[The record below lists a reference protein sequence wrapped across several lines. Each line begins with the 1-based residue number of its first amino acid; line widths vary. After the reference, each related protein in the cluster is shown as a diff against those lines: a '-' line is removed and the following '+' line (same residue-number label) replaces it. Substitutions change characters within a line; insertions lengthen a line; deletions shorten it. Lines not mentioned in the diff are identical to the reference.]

1 MAQIDRVGLIGGGVI
16 GSAWAA
22 RMMINGIDVTICDP
36 DPEAE
41 RKTNEVLQNAL
52 RAYRKMTLAPLDN
65 LGSLRITT
73 SIEEACEGAQFI
85 QESLPERIE
94 LKQKVLALVSAA
106 AGPDVVIG
114 SSTSGLLPTDMQRDC
129 PYPDRVVVG
138 HPFNPVY
145 LMPLVEVC
153 GGEKTSEDTKQRAAE
168 FYKSIGMHPLILRKE
183 VDAFLADR
191 LMEAVWREALHLI
204 NDGIATTDEI
214 DQALCYGPG
223 LRWSFMGT
231 FLVYRLAGGEAGM
244 KHFLDQFGPTLKL
257 PWTHLVGP
265 EWTDELVETIC
276 RQSDDQAGDVSIRD
290 FERLRDDCLVSVMQG
305 LRSNN
310 YAAGEVLKRY
320 DKALHRRAFP
330 SVQSADD
337 DFSKPLRLYATR
349 VDPAWVDHNGHLAE
363 ATYLRVF
370 SDASGALFNYVGVND
385 SYRDSGLSYFT
396 VETHITHSREAMV
409 EQPIEVSTQILDLDD
424 KRLHLMHVLH
434 SAEDGGELA
443 TCEQMFLHVNLDQR
457 RACDARGDVRG
468 HLQRI
473 FNGHAR
479 LPRPGAAGRSVGL
492 NR

>member
-1 MAQIDRVGLIGGGVI
+1 MAQIERAGLIGGGVI
-16 GSAWAA
+16 GAAWAA
-22 RMMINGIDVTICDP
+22 RMMINGIDVTICDL

-41 RKTNEVLQNAL
+41 RKTDEVLQNAL

-65 LGSLRITT
+65 IGSFRITD
-73 SIEEACEGAQFI
+73 SVELACEGAQFI

-94 LKQKVLALVSAA
+94 LKRQVLAVVSAA

-129 PYPDRVVVG
+129 PYPDRIVVG

-153 GGEKTSEDTKQRAAE
+153 GGEKTSEDTKHRAAG

-191 LMEAVWREALHLI
+191 LMEALWREALHLI
-204 NDGIATTDEI
+204 DKGIATTGEI

-244 KHFLDQFGPTLKL
+244 KHFLDQFGPTLEL
-257 PWTHLVGP
+257 PWTHLVAP
-265 EWTDELVETIC
+265 EWTDELVDTIC
-276 RQSDDQAGDVSIRD
+276 RQSDEQAGDTSIRD
-290 FERLRDDCLVSVMQG
+290 YERLRDDCLVSVMQG

-320 DKALHRRAFP
+320 DEVLRRRAHP
-330 SVQSADD
+330 NTRAADD
-337 DFSKPLRLYATR
+337 DFSKPLRLHTAR
-349 VDPAWVDHNGHLAE
+349 VDPAWIDFNGHLAE
-363 ATYLRVF
+363 ARYMDIFGAAT
-370 SDASGALFNYVGVND
+370 GALFNYVGID
-385 SYRDSGLSYFT
+385 ETYRNSGLSCFT
-396 VETHITHSREAMV
+396 VETHIMHLREVSA

-424 KRLHLMHVLH
+424 RRLHLMHVMY
-434 SAEDGGELA
+434 SAGDGSQFA
-443 TCEQMFLHVNLDQR
+443 TCEQMFLHVNLR
-457 RACDARGDVRG
+457 ESRACAAREDVQAR
-468 HLQRI
+468 LQQI
-473 FNGHAR
+473 FDGHAD
-479 LPRPGAAGRSVGL
+479 LPRPDTAGRGVGI
-492 NR
+492 